1 MRGKL
6 FMGNMTVQEVDG
18 GVAFTV
24 KVIPGSSRSVICGPL
39 GGMLKIKISAPPEKG
54 KANKCLLEFLAKLL
68 GAKKTDVSII
78 SGQSSQIKSVQV
90 LGISAQTLLEKLNLN
105 KQGHR

>member
-1 MRGKL
+1 
-6 FMGNMTVQEVDG
+6 MGNLTVQEVDG
-18 GVAFTV
+18 GVAFTA
-24 KVIPGSSRSVICGPL
+24 KVVPAGSQTRLCGLL

-68 GAKKTDVSII
+68 GVKKNDVSII

-105 KQGHR
+105 KQGHN